1 MVADAR
7 GPRKRGNPLGK
18 GVPAL
23 AAAYLSYLQTLVIVT
38 KGHYSE
44 SAASFVSAAV
54 SMTTLLTGISVGL
67 GALVVLLLAL
77 LVVRWR
83 SDARTDE
90 RVAEVVASLNERMD
104 ELGRE
109 LAGALARAEQES
121 RRSHIFGELAGSIDL
136 DEVLSRT
143 LEAAGGFEEADAAL
157 VMLPEAQGGK
167 PLVATLGLSVEE
179 AERHAITGPPDG
191 RLARSI
197 TMAYTYPAHAGEADE
212 EGDEDM
218 IHAGLAVPLPGEGQ
232 PLGYL
237 TVFTRRAGHEY
248 SDEDVRQLETLA
260 QHAGPA
266 IENARRFRE
275 ARQLADLDALTG
287 LHNRRFFHD
296 TLARECARAHRY
308 ERRLALIVFDLDDF
322 KDVNDRIGHLAGDAV
337 LAEAA
342 ERVRDV
348 VRTADFACRVG
359 GDEFAVILPES
370 TLEDADQLYRR
381 ILHAVSSRPLGQAG
395 KLYLSAGVAALR
407 PEDDPV
413 SFFKRAD
420 DALYRA
426 KEAGKGRVVAANS
439 PHLGPA

>member
-1 MVADAR
+1 
-7 GPRKRGNPLGK
+7 
-18 GVPAL
+18 
-23 AAAYLSYLQTLVIVT
+23 
-38 KGHYSE
+38 
-44 SAASFVSAAV
+44 
-54 SMTTLLTGISVGL
+54 MTTVLIGISVGL

-83 SDARTDE
+83 SDNSTDE
-90 RVAEVVASLNERMD
+90 RVAEVVASLNARMD

-109 LAGALARAEQES
+109 LAGALERAEEEG
-121 RRSHIFGELAGSIDL
+121 RRSRIFGELAGSIDL

-143 LEAAGGFEEADAAL
+143 LEAGGALEHADAAL
-157 VMLPEAQGGK
+157 VMLPDPNGGK

-197 TMAYTYPAHAGEADE
+197 TMTYTYPELERESSSDE
-212 EGDEDM
+212 GV
-218 IHAGLAVPLPGEGQ
+218 INAGLAVPLPGDNST
-232 PLGYL
+232 LGYL
-237 TVFTRRAGHEY
+237 TVFTRHKGHDY
-248 SDEDVRQLETLA
+248 ADDDVAQLESLA
-260 QHAGPA
+260 LRAGPA

-287 LHNRRFFHD
+287 LHNRRYFHE

-308 ERRLALIVFDLDDF
+308 ERKLGLIVFDLDDF
-322 KDVNDRIGHLAGDAV
+322 KEINDRIGHLAGDTV

-348 VRTADFACRVG
+348 VRTADIACRVG

-370 TLEDADQLYRR
+370 SLNDADQLYRR
-381 ILHAVSSRPLGQAG
+381 IQNAVSSRPLGQGG
-395 KLYLSAGVAALR
+395 KLYLSAGVAELR
-407 PEDDPV
+407 AEDDPAA
-413 SFFKRAD
+413 FFQRAD

-426 KEAGKGRVVAANS
+426 KEAGKGRVVSANA
-439 PHLGPA
+439 PRLGPA

>member
-1 MVADAR
+1 
-7 GPRKRGNPLGK
+7 
-18 GVPAL
+18 
-23 AAAYLSYLQTLVIVT
+23 
-38 KGHYSE
+38 
-44 SAASFVSAAV
+44 
-54 SMTTLLTGISVGL
+54 MTNLLIGISVGL

-83 SDARTDE
+83 SDRRTDE
-90 RVAEVVASLNERMD
+90 RVAEVVHSLNSRMD

-109 LAGALARAEQES
+109 LAGALERAEEEG
-121 RRSHIFGELAGSIDL
+121 RRSRIFGELAGSIDL
-136 DEVLSRT
+136 DEVLARA
-143 LEAAGGFEEADAAL
+143 LEAAGALKGANAAL
-157 VMLPEAQGGK
+157 VMLPDDQGGK

-197 TMAYTYPAHAGEADE
+197 TMSYTYPELERQAADGE
-212 EGDEDM
+212 EGI
-218 IHAGLAVPLPGEGQ
+218 IHSGLAVPLPGETET
-232 PLGYL
+232 LGYL
-237 TVFTRRAGHEY
+237 TVFTRSKTHNF
-248 SDEDVRQLETLA
+248 SDEDVRQLEALA
-260 QHAGPA
+260 LHAGPA

-287 LHNRRFFHD
+287 LHNRRFFHE

-308 ERRLALIVFDLDDF
+308 ERKLALIVFDLDDF
-322 KDVNDRIGHLAGDAV
+322 KVVNDRIGHLAGDAA

-342 ERVRDV
+342 GRVREV
-348 VRTADFACRVG
+348 VRTADIASRVG

-370 TLEDADQLYRR
+370 SLEDADQLYRR

-395 KLYLSAGVAALR
+395 KLYLSAGVAELR

-426 KEAGKGRVVAANS
+426 KEAGKGRAVAANAA

>member
-1 MVADAR
+1 MGSATAGLIRAFSRWRRRWFFSFTKASDKDKA
-7 GPRKRGNPLGK
+7 PLQSVGGFIFDCG
-18 GVPAL
+18 GV
-23 AAAYLSYLQTLVIVT
+23 
-38 KGHYSE
+38 
-44 SAASFVSAAV
+44 
-54 SMTTLLTGISVGL
+54 MTTLLVGISVGL

-83 SDARTDE
+83 SDRKTDE
-90 RVAEVVASLNERMD
+90 RVAEVVQSLNARMD

-109 LAGALARAEQES
+109 LQGALDRAEGEGKRS
-121 RRSHIFGELAGSIDL
+121 RIFGELAGSIDL
-136 DEVLSRT
+136 DEVLART
-143 LEAAGGFEEADAAL
+143 LEAAGALDGADAAL
-157 VMLPEAQGGK
+157 VRLPDAQGGK

-179 AERHAITGPPDG
+179 AQRHAITGPPDG

-197 TMAYTYPAHAGEADE
+197 TMSYTYPELEQRAA
-212 EGDEDM
+212 EGDERAI
-218 IHAGLAVPLPGEGQ
+218 IHSGLAVPLPGETET
-232 PLGYL
+232 LGYL
-237 TVFTRRAGHEY
+237 TVFTRDDGHEF
-248 SDEDVRQLETLA
+248 SDDDVRQLETLA
-260 QHAGPA
+260 LRAGPA

-287 LHNRRFFHD
+287 LHNRRYFHE

-308 ERRLALIVFDLDDF
+308 ERKLGLIVFDLDDF
-322 KDVNDRIGHLAGDAV
+322 KEVNDRVGHLAGDAA

-348 VRTADFACRVG
+348 VRTSDIACRVG

-370 TLEDADQLYRR
+370 SLDDADQLYRR
-381 ILHAVSSRPLGQAG
+381 ILNAVSARPLGQAG
-395 KLYLSAGVAALR
+395 KLYLSAGVAELR

-426 KEAGKGRVVAANS
+426 KEAGKGRVVVAA
-439 PHLGPA
+439 G